1 MSYRSEQWYV
11 CDSCGDEKP
20 EEQFSLVCVEC
31 CVECEDEQMIADEEE
46 AEYEAE
52 QAKLQANIAETNLTL
67 QAHNL

>member
-1 MSYRSEQWYV
+1 MSYKSNQWYV

-20 EEQFSLVCVEC
+20 DAQFSLVCVEC
-31 CVECEDEQMIADEEE
+31 CLQCEDEQIKADEEQ

-52 QAKLQANIAETNLTL
+52 QAQQANDIAKTNLTL